1 MGLFDSIIQAAGGT
15 PQNTYTDL
23 LTKAGV
29 SISNFK
35 ASLEGGRLS
44 LMGTVP
50 DEATADKAVA
60 ALQSAA
66 GVTNVNNLL
75 EIEDLTSKN
84 IMMSVNTEHSNL
96 NLRKGPGTD
105 TDILGKAAHNSKVQL
120 IKKMFNGWYYVKAE
134 DGSEGFASIDY
145 LKEV

>member
-23 LTKAGV
+23 LSQAGV
-29 SISNFK
+29 NISNFK

-44 LMGTVP
+44 LMGTVS

-60 ALQSAA
+60 ALQSAP

-84 IMMSVNTEHSNL
+84 IMMAVNTESSNL
-96 NLRKGPGTD
+96 
-105 TDILGKAAHNSKVQL
+105 
-120 IKKMFNGWYYVKAE
+120 
-134 DGSEGFASIDY
+134 
-145 LKEV
+145 